1 MPQSPIDYRTP
12 IDYQSHRPNE
22 WVIVGSFATASDW
35 HRAAQILNRVQI
47 LTRLESD
54 GANPS
59 ASGLAVPAA
68 EADIA
73 RQLLTVNLE
82 PAPAPLDPLLHAFPV
97 VMPQEGTHNAALPP
111 PLPPM
116 TQTAMKVIPVRAAPP
131 GGSEATY
138 AAIMA
143 VLWIVLIVI
152 AIVCIVPLLSF

>member
-47 LTRLESD
+47 MTRLESD

-73 RQLLTVNLE
+73 RQLLTVHLQ
-82 PAPAPLDPLLHAFPV
+82 PAPAAPDAQLHAFPV
-97 VMPQEGTHNAALPP
+97 VMAPVPGDNASRPP

-116 TQTAMKVIPVRAAPP
+116 TPSAMAVIPVRAAPP
-131 GGSEATY
+131 GGSQEAY
-138 AAIMA
+138 IAMMAI
-143 VLWIVLIVI
+143 LWLILIVI
-152 AIVCIVPLLSF
+152 GIACIAPLL